1 MQSIFTN
8 KNSSPTDADL
18 FAALGVCFEHWQHFV
33 DYTLQC
39 YPNAVCEWNFSSE
52 KYSRLF

>member
-33 DYTLQC
+33 DYTLEC
-39 YPNAVCEWNFSSE
+39 
-52 KYSRLF
+52 